1 MTNVKKHLFQ
11 KCILLNVITQYTTNL
26 GIHDRQKIIHENK
39 YDCDSWISEGG
50 KNWLFYLLYCN

>member
-26 GIHDRQKIIHENK
+26 GIHDRQKIIYENK
-39 YDCDSWISEGG
+39 YDCDS
-50 KNWLFYLLYCN
+50 